1 MTSTVHAA
9 PRLPFD
15 RPNALEVAPEYAA
28 LREQSPIT
36 LVTSP
41 AGDPAWLVTGYAEVR
56 QIFGDARFGRRHP
69 TPETAPKVSEAA
81 VAGGPIGDYNTE
93 TRDHQRLRKMLV
105 PAFSARRMM
114 RLTERIQELT
124 ARCLD
129 DMQELHDA
137 HPGEPIDLNKVLAF
151 PLPALVIS
159 ELLGV
164 PPEDRTL
171 FGQLSKRMTA
181 MYDGED
187 AWAAR
192 AELEAYTAG
201 LAAAKRAN
209 PGPDVI
215 SDVVAMQEEDPTFTD
230 FEAAR
235 LAAGLLFAGHE
246 TTSGRISF
254 GVLWLLSDAGR
265 RAAFAADPDGQVQPT
280 VEEILRLAAPSAGPG
295 LFRYAR
301 EDVQVGGVTIAAGD
315 LVLLN
320 TDAANRDDSVYAD
333 PREFRVDRKPNAH
346 LTFGH
351 GMHACIGANLARTE
365 LRTVFPALFHR
376 FPGLRLGASLDEL
389 ELQTHLVTGGVDRVP
404 VLW

>member
-1 MTSTVHAA
+1 MTSTVHSA
-9 PRLPFD
+9 PQLPFD
-15 RPNALEVAPEYAA
+15 RPNALEVAPRYAE
-28 LREQSPIT
+28 LRRQAP
-36 LVTSP
+36 VTRVLSP
-41 AGDPAWLVTGYAEVR
+41 AGDPAWLAMGYAEVR
-56 QIFGDARFGRRHP
+56 QILGDARFGRRHP
-69 TPETAPKVSEAA
+69 TPETAAKVSQAA
-81 VAGGPIGDYNTE
+81 IAGGPRGDYNTE
-93 TRDHQRLRKMLV
+93 TRDHQRMRKMLV
-105 PAFSARRMM
+105 PAFSARRMA

-129 DMQELHDA
+129 DMQALRDA
-137 HPGEPIDLNKVLAF
+137 DPNTPVDLDKVLAF

-164 PPEDRTL
+164 PPEDRGL
-171 FGQLSKRMTA
+171 FGELSKRMTA
-181 MYDGED
+181 MYDGAD

-192 AELEAYTAG
+192 AELEEYTAG

-215 SDVVAMQEEDPTFTD
+215 SDVVAMQQEDPTFTD
-230 FEAAR
+230 TDVAE

-254 GVLWLLSDAGR
+254 GVLWLLSDASR
-265 RAAFAADPDGQVQPT
+265 RAAFAADPDGRVQPT

-295 LFRYAR
+295 LLRYAR
-301 EDVQVGGVTIAAGD
+301 EDVEIGGVTIAAGE

-320 TDAANRDDSVYAD
+320 TDSANRDESVYAD
-333 PREFRVDRKPNAH
+333 PWEFRTDRKPNAH

-351 GMHACIGANLARTE
+351 GMHVCIGANLARTE
-365 LRTVFPALFHR
+365 LRIVFPALFHR
-376 FPGLRLGASLDEL
+376 FPGLRLAAGLDEL
-389 ELQTHLVTGGVDRVP
+389 ELQSQRVTGGVDRVP

>member
-1 MTSTVHAA
+1 MTGTVHSA

-15 RPNALEVAPEYAA
+15 RPHALEVPPQYAQLRRQAPVT
-28 LREQSPIT
+28 R
-36 LVTSP
+36 VTSP
-41 AGDPAWLVTGYAEVR
+41 AGDPAWLVMGYAEVK
-56 QIFGDARFGRRHP
+56 QILGDPRFGRRHP
-69 TPETAPKVSEAA
+69 TPETAAKVSQAA
-81 VAGGPIGDYNTE
+81 IAGGPRGDYNTE
-93 TRDHQRLRKMLV
+93 AHDHQRLRKMLV
-105 PAFSARRMM
+105 PAFSARRMT
-114 RLTERIQELT
+114 RLTERIQELA

-129 DMQELHDA
+129 DMQAAQDA
-137 HPGEPIDLNKVLAF
+137 DPGQPVDLNRMLAF

-164 PPEDRTL
+164 PPQDRTL
-171 FGQLSKRMTA
+171 FGDLSKRMTA
-181 MYDGED
+181 MYDGAD

-192 AELEAYTAG
+192 AELEEYTAG

-230 FEAAR
+230 ADVAE

-254 GVLWLLSDAGR
+254 GVLWLLSDADR
-265 RAAFAADPDGQVQPT
+265 RAGFVADPDGRVQPT

-295 LFRYAR
+295 LLRYAR
-301 EDVQVGGVTIAAGD
+301 EDVEIGGVTLAAGD

-320 TDAANRDDSVYAD
+320 TDAANRDESVYPD
-333 PREFRVDRKPNAH
+333 PREFRTDRKPNAH
-346 LTFGH
+346 LSFGH
-351 GMHACIGANLARTE
+351 GMHVCVGANLARTE
-365 LRTVFPALFHR
+365 LRIVFPALFRR
-376 FPGLRLGASLDEL
+376 FPGLRLAVGVDEL
-389 ELQTHLVTGGVDRVP
+389 RVQSHRVTGGVDRVP